1 MTTHTIILKPA
12 IFALLA
18 ANAVIY
24 ATTGRAS
31 EGIDALAW
39 FALLV
44 LFEIE
49 NRCPR
54 WTHMTR
60 NAVALDLLRLIAAA
74 GIAISA
80 LAFVREGEWLDA
92 LNAWLWI
99 GVVAVLELEV
109 RAPLFSARHRRL
121 ATGLSVMLYAALGA
135 VALAWFAHG
144 EWFDGYDAV
153 LWITAFALIEMDL
166 LRTAATARSIPGEIT

>member
-1 MTTHTIILKPA
+1 VTTHTIILKPA

-18 ANAVIY
+18 SNAVIY
-24 ATTGRAS
+24 ATAGRAS

-39 FALLV
+39 FALLL

-49 NRCPR
+49 NRYPR
-54 WTHMTR
+54 RTRITR

-109 RAPLFSARHRRL
+109 RAPLFAARHRRP
-121 ATGLSVMLYAALGA
+121 AAVLSVTLYGALGA
-135 VALAWFAHG
+135 VASAWFAQG

-153 LWITAFALIEMDL
+153 LWIAAFALIEMDL
-166 LRTAATARSIPGEIT
+166 LKTAASARGIPGKII

>member
-1 MTTHTIILKPA
+1 MTPMVFFKPA

-44 LFEIE
+44 LFEVE
-49 NRCPR
+49 ARSPR
-54 WTHMTR
+54 WTRGTR
-60 NAVALDLLRLIAAA
+60 TAAALDLLRFSAAVAIAVAA
-74 GIAISA
+74 F
-80 LAFVREGEWLDA
+80 AFVREGAWLDA
-92 LNAWLWI
+92 INAWLWI

-109 RAPLFSARHRRL
+109 RMPSLVTQHRMLFA
-121 ATGLSVMLYAALGA
+121 AASVALYGALVIIALTWLALGA
-135 VALAWFAHG
+135 WFNA
-144 EWFDGYDAV
+144 YDAA
-153 LWITAFALIEMDL
+153 LWIAAFVLIEMDL
-166 LRTAATARSIPGEIT
+166 LRQNRAPPPALESI